1 MQQYILII
9 ITIPFVVI
17 SLALLLP
24 MSFMF
29 LLANILYINY
39 CSAYHGSN
47 DIIYILFYII
57 DFYIR

>member
-29 LLANILYINY
+29 LLASILYINY